1 MLRQAKI
8 IIKLIGNIYVVAV
21 VLIVALAIFS
31 SSLYISTGYSIIK
44 TVLDIVEGPIKLP
57 RIVNRNALSI
67 YTSRIPVI
75 ALTPLYNI
83 SSNAGFFASITIASS
98 HNKLL
103 IVLGLDEKGYG
114 ALGLSNYTGKI
125 ILGHKLAKRLG
136 VNSPNRLLL
145 LNGILAKSH
154 VIVRIDAI
162 LEMPDRLN
170 EVLIA
175 PLSLSQEL
183 QQRPFSVVSAFYILD
198 DKILDYINKFY
209 KVYIS
214 IPQSGILQI
223 FSIDGKLLYNRT
235 VRGSIELRLPLGYY
249 IVIFNNG
256 KDRVIS
262 NVVPLFKD
270 TSLNIYLLNASK
282 WARIFFLDG
291 ETQANVI
298 HNLREEKELNYIV
311 FYAEQ
316 GKNTIVLNNSVYRDI
331 IVRADTIISAEAIR
345 SLTPRTC
352 IQIKYWNGTPYTGL
366 IEIDYRE
373 KAYILDVNKGM
384 ICSYISNYK
393 LRLLSVSG
401 EITYA
406 IEKPSNKTIIIPPH
420 RLLARVPVDLLLSY
434 LSSKTIIESI
444 IGILGSSMI
453 LILAVLMAYSILIIP
468 LPYIIVDNIFNEIF
482 NKIMKLKYLGAD
494 EERITRL
501 VARTVF
507 IIMISSIIVSAVL
520 SLLSI
525 VLAKLNALLLV
536 YELDINDTIVT
547 MVNIGVGIVYLI
559 ITYMRVHR

>member
-114 ALGLSNYTGKI
+114 ALGLSNYSGKI